1 MPCFVYKVRVCT
13 YGIYFD
19 THFLKFAVLVSH
31 IDQFGRTN
39 KSEVGRIEENHGPF
53 AFQVC
58 VCDFFEF
65 EALEGLNAERLKL
78 GAY

>member
-31 IDQFGRTN
+31 IDQFGRTYER
-39 KSEVGRIEENHGPF
+39 KVGRIEEKDGPF
-53 AFQVC
+53 ALDIFATYC
-58 VCDFFEF
+58 LETTILKSLYFEF
-65 EALEGLNAERLKL
+65 GYL
-78 GAY
+78 